1 LTPVTTGPNES
12 SLISSLQSLRR
23 GAGFAPFKKTA
34 LSIMSTLVALVLVM
48 GFANASPAHAT
59 GTSTGPIALGDAAS
73 FAVLGAT
80 TVTDAGSSTIN
91 GSVGVSPGTAITGVM
106 VITNGGTHTG
116 AGSEA
121 HAAKVAAQ
129 AAYTAASSRTSTQV
143 VAADLSIAGPAS
155 SNTLAPGV
163 YTSASSLGLTGT
175 LILDGG
181 GDPDAVFIFQ
191 AGSTLTTASSSKIEL
206 INGAQAANVFWQ
218 IGSSATLGTSSK
230 FVGTIVAQAS
240 VTSTTAV
247 EVDGRLVALTGA
259 VTMDGGKVTIPVTV
273 PGVPTG
279 VSAVAGNTNAV
290 VSWTAPA
297 NTGGSLITGYTV
309 TSSGG
314 QTATV
319 SGTSATV
326 TGLTN
331 GTAYT
336 FTVTATNASGTSAAS
351 DSSTAV
357 TPAITPTVSLV
368 LNFLAG
374 SNIRDAVTTVSA
386 SNLKVGSDFSLVMRS
401 TPVIVHS
408 GVVGSTGAV
417 NWRGNLP
424 TGVPAGAHSLTLYG
438 VAPDGA
444 VLTAVAWFSY
454 NASGEIVESS
464 RIGPVADP
472 MLTPAPVREVW
483 GSSSARSETA
493 EASPIGP
500 VRNPTLRSVPDPVLD
515 PVLDPA
521 LDSALQ
527 GAATNTQP
535 FWAWVEAAVARDP
548 SGVGL
553 GIYPRLLTLLGA
565 PFWVYPGLLALLTLP
580 ALLGIRWW
588 WLIAAR
594 RRRKKEEEGL
604 EEWYQLAPSAS
615 TVDDDLNAVSRPEF
629 TRGS

>member
-1 LTPVTTGPNES
+1 MVVSNG
-12 SLISSLQSLRR
+12 LIYR
-23 GAGFAPFKKTA
+23 
-34 LSIMSTLVALVLVM
+34 
-48 GFANASPAHAT
+48 
-59 GTSTGPIALGDAAS
+59 
-73 FAVLGAT
+73 AT
-80 TVTDAGSSTIN
+80 T
-91 GSVGVSPGTAITGVM
+91 
-106 VITNGGTHTG
+106 
-116 AGSEA
+116 EA
-121 HAAKVAAQ
+121 HAAQLSAQ
-129 AAYTAASSRTSTQV
+129 AAYTAAASRTSTQV
-143 VAADLSIAGPAS
+143 VAADLSIAGPAG

-163 YTSASSLGLTGT
+163 YSSASSLGLTGT
-175 LILDGG
+175 LILDAG
-181 GDPDAVFIFQ
+181 GDADAVFIFQ

-206 INGAQAANVFWQ
+206 LNGAQAANVFWQ

-247 EVDGRLVALTGA
+247 EVDGRLLALTGA
-259 VTMDGGKVTIPVTV
+259 VTMDGGKVTIPLTATL

-297 NTGGSLITGYTV
+297 NTGGSLISGYTV

-336 FTVTATNASGTSAAS
+336 FTVTATNVSGTSAAS

-357 TPAITPTVSLV
+357 TPVTLPGVPTGVSAVAGNTNAVVSWTAPANTGGSLISRYTVTSSGGQTATVSGTSATVTGLTNGTAYTFTVTATNVSGSSAASDSSTAVTPVTPVITPTVSLV

-515 PVLDPA
+515 PA

-548 SGVGL
+548 AGGGL

-594 RRRKKEEEGL
+594 RRRKKEQEEL

-615 TVDDDLNAVSRPEF
+615 TVDDDLDAVSRPEF

>member
-1 LTPVTTGPNES
+1 
-12 SLISSLQSLRR
+12 
-23 GAGFAPFKKTA
+23 
-34 LSIMSTLVALVLVM
+34 MALVLVM
-48 GFANASPAHAT
+48 GFASASPAHAA

-80 TVTDAGSSTIN
+80 KVTDAGISTLN
-91 GSVGVSPGTAITGVM
+91 GSVGVSPGTAITGGM

-116 AGSEA
+116 AESA
-121 HAAKVAAQ
+121 AQDAKVSAQ
-129 AAYTAASSRTSTQV
+129 AAYTAALSRTSTQV
-143 VAADLSIAGPAS
+143 VAADLSIAGPAG

-163 YTSASSLGLTGT
+163 YSSASSLGLTDT

-206 INGAQAANVFWQ
+206 VNGAQAANVFWQ
-218 IGSSATLGTSSK
+218 IGSSATLGTSST
-230 FVGTIVAQAS
+230 FIGTIVADIS

-247 EVDGRLVALTGA
+247 EVDGRLLALNGA

-279 VSAVAGNTNAV
+279 VSAVAGNTEAV

-319 SGTSATV
+319 SGTGTSVTV

-336 FTVTATNASGTSAAS
+336 FTVTATNVSGTSAAS

-357 TPAITPTVSLV
+357 TPAITPAITPTVSLV

-374 SNIRDAVTTVSA
+374 SNIGDAVTTVSA

-408 GVVGSTGAV
+408 GVVGLTGAV
-417 NWRGNLP
+417 NWRDNLP

-500 VRNPTLRSVPDPVLD
+500 VRNPTLRSAPD

-521 LDSALQ
+521 LDSSLQ
-527 GAATNTQP
+527 GAATNTEP
-535 FWAWVEAAVARDP
+535 FGAWVEAAVARDP

-588 WLIAAR
+588 WPIAAR
-594 RRRKKEEEGL
+594 RRRKKEEEEL

-615 TVDDDLNAVSRPEF
+615 TVDDDLTAVSRPEF

>member
-1 LTPVTTGPNES
+1 
-12 SLISSLQSLRR
+12 
-23 GAGFAPFKKTA
+23 
-34 LSIMSTLVALVLVM
+34 VALVLVM
-48 GFANASPAHAT
+48 GFASASPAHAA

-80 TVTDAGSSTIN
+80 KVTDAGISTLN
-91 GSVGVSPGTAITGVM
+91 GSVGVSPGTAITGGM

-116 AGSEA
+116 AESA
-121 HAAKVAAQ
+121 AQDAKVSAQ
-129 AAYTAASSRTSTQV
+129 AAYTAALSRTSTQV
-143 VAADLSIAGPAS
+143 VAADLSIAGPAG

-163 YTSASSLGLTGT
+163 YSSASSLGLTDT

-206 INGAQAANVFWQ
+206 VNGAQAANVFWQ

-230 FVGTIVAQAS
+230 FVGTIVADIS

-247 EVDGRLVALTGA
+247 EVDGRLLALNGA

-279 VSAVAGNTNAV
+279 VSAVAGNTEAV

-319 SGTSATV
+319 SGTGTSVTV

-336 FTVTATNASGTSAAS
+336 FTVTATNVSGTSAAS

-357 TPAITPTVSLV
+357 TPAITPAITPTVSLV

-374 SNIRDAVTTVSA
+374 SNIGDAVTTVSA

-408 GVVGSTGAV
+408 GVVGLTGAV
-417 NWRGNLP
+417 NWRDNLP

-500 VRNPTLRSVPDPVLD
+500 VRNPTLRSAPD

-521 LDSALQ
+521 LDSSLQ
-527 GAATNTQP
+527 GAATNTEP
-535 FWAWVEAAVARDP
+535 FGAWVEAAVARDP

-594 RRRKKEEEGL
+594 RRRKREEEEL

-615 TVDDDLNAVSRPEF
+615 TVDDDLYAASRPEF

>member
-1 LTPVTTGPNES
+1 
-12 SLISSLQSLRR
+12 
-23 GAGFAPFKKTA
+23 
-34 LSIMSTLVALVLVM
+34 
-48 GFANASPAHAT
+48 
-59 GTSTGPIALGDAAS
+59 
-73 FAVLGAT
+73 
-80 TVTDAGSSTIN
+80 
-91 GSVGVSPGTAITGVM
+91 
-106 VITNGGTHTG
+106 
-116 AGSEA
+116 
-121 HAAKVAAQ
+121 
-129 AAYTAASSRTSTQV
+129 
-143 VAADLSIAGPAS
+143 
-155 SNTLAPGV
+155 
-163 YTSASSLGLTGT
+163 
-175 LILDGG
+175 
-181 GDPDAVFIFQ
+181 
-191 AGSTLTTASSSKIEL
+191 
-206 INGAQAANVFWQ
+206 
-218 IGSSATLGTSSK
+218 
-230 FVGTIVAQAS
+230 

-247 EVDGRLVALTGA
+247 EVDGRLLALNGA

-279 VSAVAGNTNAV
+279 VSAVAGNTEAVVSWTAPANTGGSPVTGYTVTSSGGQTATDAGTSATVTGLTNGTAYTFTVTATNVSGTSAASDSSTAVTPVTVPGVPTGVSAVAGNTEAV

-319 SGTSATV
+319 SGTGTSVTV

-336 FTVTATNASGTSAAS
+336 FTVTATNVSGTSAAS

-357 TPAITPTVSLV
+357 TPAITPAITPTVSLV

-374 SNIRDAVTTVSA
+374 SNIGDAVTTVSA

-408 GVVGSTGAV
+408 GVVGLTGAV
-417 NWRGNLP
+417 NWRDNLP

-500 VRNPTLRSVPDPVLD
+500 VRNPTLRSAPD

-521 LDSALQ
+521 LDSSLQ
-527 GAATNTQP
+527 GAATNTEP
-535 FWAWVEAAVARDP
+535 FGAWVEAAVARDP

-594 RRRKKEEEGL
+594 RRRKREEEEL

-615 TVDDDLNAVSRPEF
+615 TVDDDLYAASRPEF

>member
-1 LTPVTTGPNES
+1 
-12 SLISSLQSLRR
+12 
-23 GAGFAPFKKTA
+23 
-34 LSIMSTLVALVLVM
+34 MSTLVALVLVM

-91 GSVGVSPGTAITGVM
+91 GSVGVSPGTAVTGGM

>member
-1 LTPVTTGPNES
+1 
-12 SLISSLQSLRR
+12 
-23 GAGFAPFKKTA
+23 
-34 LSIMSTLVALVLVM
+34 MALVLVM
-48 GFANASPAHAT
+48 GFASASPAHAA

-73 FAVLGAT
+73 FAVLGAD
-80 TVTDAGSSTIN
+80 TVTDAGRSEIN
-91 GSVGVSPGTAITGVM
+91 GSVGVSPGTAITGGM
-106 VITNGGTHTG
+106 VISNGGTHTG
-116 AGSEA
+116 AGSA
-121 HAAKVAAQ
+121 AQAAKVSAQ
-129 AAYTAASSRTSTQV
+129 AAYTAAKSRTYTKV
-143 VAADLSIAGPAS
+143 VTADLSSAGPAG

-163 YTSASSLGLTGT
+163 YSSASSLGLTDT

-181 GDPDAVFIFQ
+181 GNPNAVFIFQ
-191 AGSTLTTASSSKIEL
+191 AGTTLTTASSSKIEL
-206 INGAQAANVFWQ
+206 VNGAQAANVFWQ

-230 FVGTIVAQAS
+230 FVGTIVADIS

-247 EVDGRLVALTGA
+247 EVDGRLLALNGA

-319 SGTSATV
+319 SGTGTSVTV

-336 FTVTATNASGTSAAS
+336 FTVTATNVSGTSAAS

-357 TPAITPTVSLV
+357 TPTITPAITPTVSLV

-374 SNIRDAVTTVSA
+374 SNIGDAVTTVSA

-408 GVVGSTGAV
+408 GVVGLTGAV
-417 NWRGNLP
+417 NWRDNLP

-500 VRNPTLRSVPDPVLD
+500 VRNPTLRSAPD

-521 LDSALQ
+521 LDSSLQ
-527 GAATNTQP
+527 GAATNTEP
-535 FWAWVEAAVARDP
+535 FGAWVEAAVARDP

-594 RRRKKEEEGL
+594 RRRKREEEEL

-615 TVDDDLNAVSRPEF
+615 TVDDDLYAASRPEF

>member
-1 LTPVTTGPNES
+1 MVVSNG
-12 SLISSLQSLRR
+12 LIYR
-23 GAGFAPFKKTA
+23 
-34 LSIMSTLVALVLVM
+34 
-48 GFANASPAHAT
+48 AT
-59 GTSTGPIALGDAAS
+59 
-73 FAVLGAT
+73 
-80 TVTDAGSSTIN
+80 
-91 GSVGVSPGTAITGVM
+91 
-106 VITNGGTHTG
+106 
-116 AGSEA
+116 SEA
-121 HAAKVAAQ
+121 HAAQLSAQ
-129 AAYTAASSRTSTQV
+129 AAYTAAASRTSTQV
-143 VAADLSIAGPAS
+143 VAADLSIAGPAG

-163 YTSASSLGLTGT
+163 YSSASSLGLTGT

-206 INGAQAANVFWQ
+206 LNGAQAANVFWQ

-247 EVDGRLVALTGA
+247 EVDGRLLALTGA
-259 VTMDGGKVTIPVTV
+259 VTMDGGKVTIPVTA

-336 FTVTATNASGTSAAS
+336 FTVTATNVSGSSAAS

-357 TPAITPTVSLV
+357 TPVITPT
-368 LNFLAG
+368 
-374 SNIRDAVTTVSA
+374 
-386 SNLKVGSDFSLVMRS
+386 
-401 TPVIVHS
+401 
-408 GVVGSTGAV
+408 
-417 NWRGNLP
+417 
-424 TGVPAGAHSLTLYG
+424 
-438 VAPDGA
+438 
-444 VLTAVAWFSY
+444 
-454 NASGEIVESS
+454 
-464 RIGPVADP
+464 
-472 MLTPAPVREVW
+472 W

-515 PVLDPA
+515 PALDSA

-548 SGVGL
+548 SGGGL

-594 RRRKKEEEGL
+594 RRRKKEEEEL

-615 TVDDDLNAVSRPEF
+615 TIGDDLNAVSRPEF
-629 TRGS
+629 TRSS

>member
-1 LTPVTTGPNES
+1 
-12 SLISSLQSLRR
+12 
-23 GAGFAPFKKTA
+23 
-34 LSIMSTLVALVLVM
+34 MSTLVALVLVM

-73 FAVLGAT
+73 FAVLGAS
-80 TVTDAGSSTIN
+80 TVTDTNSSTID
-91 GSVGVSPGTAITGVM
+91 GSVGVYPGTAVVEGAPAM
-106 VITNGGTHTG
+106 VVSNGLIYRATT
-116 AGSEA
+116 EA
-121 HAAKVAAQ
+121 HAAQLSAQ
-129 AAYTAASSRTSTQV
+129 AAYTAAASRTSTQV
-143 VAADLSIAGPAS
+143 VAADLSIAGPAG

-163 YTSASSLGLTGT
+163 YSSASSLGLTGT
-175 LILDGG
+175 LILDAG
-181 GDPDAVFIFQ
+181 GDADAVFIFQ

-206 INGAQAANVFWQ
+206 LNGAQAANVFWQ

-247 EVDGRLVALTGA
+247 EVDGRLLALTGA

-273 PGVPTG
+273 TVTLPGVPTG

-297 NTGGSLITGYTV
+297 NTGGSLISGYTV

-319 SGTSATV
+319 AGTSATV

-336 FTVTATNASGTSAAS
+336 FTVTATNVSGSSAAS

-357 TPAITPTVSLV
+357 TPVITPTVSLV

-408 GVVGSTGAV
+408 GVVGSTGEV

-535 FWAWVEAAVARDP
+535 FWAWVEAVVARDP
-548 SGVGL
+548 AGGGL

-594 RRRKKEEEGL
+594 RRRKKEQEEL

-615 TVDDDLNAVSRPEF
+615 TVDDDLDAVSRPEF

>member
-1 LTPVTTGPNES
+1 
-12 SLISSLQSLRR
+12 
-23 GAGFAPFKKTA
+23 
-34 LSIMSTLVALVLVM
+34 MALVLVM
-48 GFANASPAHAT
+48 GFASASPAHAA

-80 TVTDAGSSTIN
+80 KVTDAGISTLN
-91 GSVGVSPGTAITGVM
+91 GSVGVSPGTAITGGM

-116 AGSEA
+116 AESA
-121 HAAKVAAQ
+121 AQDAKVSAQ
-129 AAYTAASSRTSTQV
+129 AAYTAALSRTSTQV
-143 VAADLSIAGPAS
+143 VAADLSIAGPAG

-163 YTSASSLGLTGT
+163 YSSASSLGLTDT

-206 INGAQAANVFWQ
+206 VNGAQAANVFWQ

-230 FVGTIVAQAS
+230 FVGTIVADIS

-247 EVDGRLVALTGA
+247 EVDGRLLALNGA

-319 SGTSATV
+319 SGTGTSVTV

-336 FTVTATNASGTSAAS
+336 FTVTATNVSGTSAAS

-357 TPAITPTVSLV
+357 TPAITPAITPTVSLV

-374 SNIRDAVTTVSA
+374 SNIGDAVTTVSA

-408 GVVGSTGAV
+408 GVVGLTGAV
-417 NWRGNLP
+417 NWRDNLP

-500 VRNPTLRSVPDPVLD
+500 VRNPTLRSAPD

-521 LDSALQ
+521 LDSSLQ
-527 GAATNTQP
+527 GAATNTEP
-535 FWAWVEAAVARDP
+535 FGAWVEAAVARDP

-594 RRRKKEEEGL
+594 RRRKREEEEL

-615 TVDDDLNAVSRPEF
+615 TVDDDLYAASRPEF